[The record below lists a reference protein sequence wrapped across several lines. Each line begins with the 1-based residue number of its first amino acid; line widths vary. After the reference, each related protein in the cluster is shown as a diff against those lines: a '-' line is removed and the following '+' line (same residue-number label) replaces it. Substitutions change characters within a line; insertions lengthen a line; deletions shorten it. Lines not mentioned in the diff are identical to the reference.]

1 MKVVLALTLFLGTLL
16 AADSG
21 NFQTTRQKEH
31 LAIGRDLYRENCAVC
46 HDIDKDKRHSRK
58 FGPSLNHLFTNERLP
73 MSHGKPSRQ
82 YVATRIKFGGAV
94 MPAFGKRLTGKQI
107 ETLMD
112 YIESK

>member
-1 MKVVLALTLFLGTLL
+1 MKPALALGLFVGALL
-16 AADSG
+16 AAGSG
-21 NFQTTRQKEH
+21 SFQTARQKEH

-46 HDIDKDKRHSRK
+46 HDIDRDKRHSRK
-58 FGPSLNHLFTNERLP
+58 FGPSLNHLFTNEHLP
-73 MSHGKPSRQ
+73 MSHAKPSRQ

-94 MPAFGKRLTGKQI
+94 MPAFGKRLTGNQI